1 MIDDS
6 QIIIDAMRERNI
18 TVSAKVNI
26 IHNTYNDKPLFE
38 KREIRTI

>member
-26 IHNTYNDKPLFE
+26 IHNT
-38 KREIRTI
+38 